1 MPHGMMNYEH
11 VWQGKITPLRS

>member
-11 VWQGKITPLRS
+11 VWQAKIRPLRS